1 MSVHNV
7 TWNATSSGVGST
19 EGIEAALSWLTGG
32 NAEITREK
40 VKSYHGARM
49 WLIRAQINRKKA
61 AKDSVC
67 HLGPTLLNQLSLSS
81 ELIQRID
88 EQNVLHIRLSISS
101 LVSGSIELSNDSEE
115 QVKGR
120 IKLEVYPGQ
129 DVIEN
134 ARKMLADAA
143 VKASSSGFPIPL
155 GSEND

>member
-7 TWNATSSGVGST
+7 TWNATSSGVGSID
-19 EGIEAALSWLTGG
+19 GIEAALNWLTGG
-32 NAEITREK
+32 NAEISREK

-49 WLIRAQINRKKA
+49 WLVQAQITRKKA

-67 HLGPTLLNQLSLSS
+67 HLGTEFLNQLALSNDLS
-81 ELIQRID
+81 QRID

-101 LVSGSIELSNDSEE
+101 LVCGSIELSTGSEE

-129 DVIEN
+129 DPLEN
-134 ARKMLADAA
+134 ARKMLGDSAA
-143 VKASSSGFPIPL
+143 KANSSGFPIPFE
-155 GSEND
+155 SENH

>member
-32 NAEITREK
+32 EAEISREK
-40 VKSYHGARM
+40 IKSYHGARM
-49 WLIRAQINRKKA
+49 WLVRAQINRKKA

-67 HLGPTLLNQLSLSS
+67 HLGPNLLNQLSISND
-81 ELIQRID
+81 LIQRID

-101 LVSGSIELSNDSEE
+101 LVSGSIEFSDGLEE
-115 QVKGR
+115 QVKGK

-129 DVIEN
+129 DPIEN
-134 ARKMLADAA
+134 ARKMLASAA
-143 VKASSSGFPIPL
+143 VKASSNGFPIPL